1 MSEELLAC
9 PFCGG
14 DGEIVVDYVL
24 GPNEPLYAPM
34 CEHYADWWENRFVK
48 KYPNGPICQ
57 GSAGT
62 NFHTKEEAIAA
73 WNRRTQPATGQQG
86 QWEPIEDGWYNSK
99 WESVPKPDT
108 PRANGWTGYHIY
120 TPTDVDE
127 QRFEAWLF
135 GAYDL
140 QKFSSDDI
148 RLCRLTNAPQDT
160 AP

>member
-1 MSEELLAC
+1 LLAC

-86 QWEPIEDGWYNSK
+86 QWEPLEPGVHTHAKGSAIVDEDGTFVLTHTMSMAQMFGDEK
-99 WESVPKPDT
+99 FVEESP
-108 PRANGWTGYHIY
+108 
-120 TPTDVDE
+120 
-127 QRFEAWLF
+127 F
-135 GAYDL
+135 
-140 QKFSSDDI
+140 
-148 RLCRLTNAPQDT
+148 RLCRLTKPPQST
-160 AP
+160 T

>member
-73 WNRRTQPATGQQG
+73 WNRRTQPASDARQVWIPVAPMPDWSQAPDWAMWWSVDAYSEVSWHEMEPKLDGTTWWAERRYQRDGRIIIPLGIDWRTTLQQ
-86 QWEPIEDGWYNSK
+86 
-99 WESVPKPDT
+99 
-108 PRANGWTGYHIY
+108 R
-120 TPTDVDE
+120 
-127 QRFEAWLF
+127 
-135 GAYDL
+135 
-140 QKFSSDDI
+140 
-148 RLCRLTNAPQDT
+148 PQST
-160 AP
+160 T